1 MLNYSPTVGQAALTG
16 SRRRVPADSRIRA
29 QQNSF
34 NRQQAVE
41 DKRTR
46 PPPRT
51 RVRNPNLPGIKTY
64 CYSASCTHVKM
75 NNL

>member
-46 PPPRT
+46 PPLRT
-51 RVRNPNLPGIKTY
+51 RVRNPNLPGKKTY
-64 CYSASCTHVKM
+64 CFSASCKIPE
-75 NNL
+75 

>member
-1 MLNYSPTVGQAALTG
+1 MIHFSPTVGQAVLTG

-46 PPPRT
+46 PPLRT
-51 RVRNPNLPGIKTY
+51 RVRNPNLPGIRNRH
-64 CYSASCTHVKM
+64 CYLGSYTDV
-75 NNL
+75 NNN